1 MHLKYIIYFN
11 IYIHIQILLTF
22 CYSNCCIYVFV
33 CLFMI
38 ENICVFQK
46 KNITKKTLSELEVS
60 VNEDL
65 VINLSQVFQSQTSC
79 KL

>member
-1 MHLKYIIYFN
+1 
-11 IYIHIQILLTF
+11 
-22 CYSNCCIYVFV
+22 
-33 CLFMI
+33 MI

-46 KNITKKTLSELEVS
+46 KNITKKALPELEVS

>member
-1 MHLKYIIYFN
+1 
-11 IYIHIQILLTF
+11 
-22 CYSNCCIYVFV
+22 V
-33 CLFMI
+33 I
-38 ENICVFQK
+38 ENICVLQK
-46 KNITKKTLSELEVS
+46 KNIAKKILPELEIS